1 MPEALLS
8 IEELVVDYGR
18 IRALKGISLSVGQG
32 ELVAVIGSNG
42 AGKTTMMKTIS
53 GLLKPTSG
61 RVLFDGKPLSGVPAH
76 RVVKLGVAQVPE
88 GRRVFAQ
95 QSVRDNLVLG
105 AFLRLRGGQKREV
118 AEDTERMFSIFPR
131 LRERQDQLA
140 GTLSGGEQ
148 QMLAIA
154 RALLSRPKLL
164 LLDEPSMGLAPVIID
179 EVFALIERLK
189 AARDTTLLLVEQLA
203 FRALEVADR
212 AYVIEQGS
220 IKFGRLGQGTARQP
234 VGPAG
239 LPRRRCHA
247 LKSASPRSD
256 DFVARFASLLARG
269 LDRGIA
275 PQASKVDPSLTRRGN
290 APSAFSTS
298 RQLESTLRLAA
309 MAPLRSR
316 DLRPSV
322 VARGLT
328 SAAARWPRRSRP
340 CRGHAS

>member
-1 MPEALLS
+1 MTEPLLA

-18 IRALKGISLSVGQG
+18 IRALKGISLSVAPG

-61 RVLFDGKPLSGVPAH
+61 RVLFQGKLITGVSAH
-76 RVVKLGVAQVPE
+76 QVVKLGVAQVPE

-105 AFLRLRGGQKREV
+105 AFVRLRAGKKREV
-118 AEDTERMFSIFPR
+118 EEDTERMLTVFPR
-131 LRERQDQLA
+131 LRERLDQLA

-154 RALLSRPKLL
+154 RALLSRPTLL

-212 AYVIEQGS
+212 AYVIEQGT
-220 IKFGRLGQGTARQP
+220 IKL
-234 VGPAG
+234 AG
-239 LPRRRCHA
+239 
-247 LKSASPRSD
+247 SAKE
-256 DFVARFASLLARG
+256 LLAN
-269 LDRGIA
+269 
-275 PQASKVDPSLTRRGN
+275 PQVQHAYLG
-290 APSAFSTS
+290 
-298 RQLESTLRLAA
+298 
-309 MAPLRSR
+309 
-316 DLRPSV
+316 
-322 VARGLT
+322 
-328 SAAARWPRRSRP
+328 AAAT
-340 CRGHAS
+340 H

>member
-1 MPEALLS
+1 MAEPLLS

-18 IRALKGISLSVGQG
+18 IRALKGISLSVAQG

-61 RVLFDGKPLSGVPAH
+61 RVLLDGQPLTGVPAH
-76 RVVKLGVAQVPE
+76 QVVKLGVAQVPE

-95 QSVRDNLVLG
+95 QTVRDNLVLG
-105 AFLRLRGGQKREV
+105 AFLRLRAGKKREV

-131 LRERQDQLA
+131 LKERQDQLA

-154 RALLSRPKLL
+154 RALLSRPRLL

-220 IKFGRLGQGTARQP
+220 IKL
-234 VGPAG
+234 AG
-239 LPRRRCHA
+239 
-247 LKSASPRSD
+247 SAKE
-256 DFVARFASLLARG
+256 LLA
-269 LDRGIA
+269 
-275 PQASKVDPSLTRRGN
+275 N
-290 APSAFSTS
+290 
-298 RQLESTLRLAA
+298 
-309 MAPLRSR
+309 
-316 DLRPSV
+316 PSV
-322 VARGLT
+322 QHAYLG
-328 SAAARWPRRSRP
+328 AAAT
-340 CRGHAS
+340 H

>member
-1 MPEALLS
+1 MAETLLS
-8 IEELVVDYGR
+8 VEELVVDYGK
-18 IRALKGISLSVGQG
+18 IRALSGVSLTVAPG

-61 RVLFDGKPLSGVPAH
+61 RITFQGRPLTGVPAH
-76 RVVKLGVAQVPE
+76 RVVKLGIAQVPE

-105 AFLRLRGGQKREV
+105 AFLRLRAGEKRAVE
-118 AEDTERMFSIFPR
+118 EDTERMFTVFPR

-220 IKFGRLGQGTARQP
+220 IRLSGTA
-234 VGPAG
+234 
-239 LPRRRCHA
+239 
-247 LKSASPRSD
+247 KE
-256 DFVARFASLLARG
+256 LLANSQVQHAYLG
-269 LDRGIA
+269 
-275 PQASKVDPSLTRRGN
+275 
-290 APSAFSTS
+290 
-298 RQLESTLRLAA
+298 
-309 MAPLRSR
+309 
-316 DLRPSV
+316 
-322 VARGLT
+322 
-328 SAAARWPRRSRP
+328 AAAT
-340 CRGHAS
+340 H